1 MIVGRVFSKQL
12 VLLAGIAV
20 IMGGAPAA
28 LAQEELVRFAG
39 ELVEDQ
45 GGWTDEQFDGWIDQI
60 VEGVNGRDKPENGRL
75 DERLSLKLDWM
86 EASCGIDLVQ
96 RKKLQ
101 LAGRHDIKRFLDEL
115 REMKR
120 EYRRIKSDPIQFG
133 KMQTRLAEIQ
143 TSSAAD
149 LFGENSFLSKMMH
162 TTLSPEQAAAYAKA
176 TEESNSFARRAAI
189 ARAVEY
195 CDLAIGLNDDQRRRL
210 TELFT
215 AETRPLKRNESSEIS
230 LEFTIFMQVPKLS
243 QKKLKAIFDEEQW
256 VVMAALLKQ
265 LEQNIHD
272 QALPGL
278 TAVELRALWAELGN
292 PP

>member
-1 MIVGRVFSKQL
+1 MIPGRVFFKQL
-12 VLLAGIAV
+12 VLIAGIAV
-20 IMGGAPAA
+20 TSVVAPAA
-28 LAQEELVRFAG
+28 LAQEEVVPPAD
-39 ELVEDQ
+39 ELVEEQ
-45 GGWTDEQFDGWIDQI
+45 GVWTIEQFDGWIDQI

-75 DERLSLKLDWM
+75 DERLNLKLDWM
-86 EASCGIDLVQ
+86 RASCWINEVQ
-96 RKKLQ
+96 RKKLK
-101 LAGRHDIKRFLDEL
+101 LAGRRDIKRFLDEL

-120 EYRRIKSDPIQFG
+120 EFRQIKSDPIQFG
-133 KMQTRLAEIQ
+133 KMQSRLAEIQ

-149 LFGENSFLSKMMH
+149 LFGANSFLSKMMH

-176 TEESNSFARRAAI
+176 TEESKSFARRVAI

-215 AETRPLKRNESSEIS
+215 AETRSLKRNESSEIS

-256 VVMAALLKQ
+256 VVMVALLKQ
-265 LEQNIHD
+265 LEQSMND

-278 TAVELRALWAELGN
+278 TAAELRALWAELKN
-292 PP
+292 